1 MASLEG
7 SPTAFAVKNGKKI
20 DANGVKSHY
29 WVVTGGGGVIFA
41 AGTSDDEFET
51 ACKSSGINP
60 ARAID
65 ASGKNITPGYID
77 IHAHGAWGRSFDD
90 GVRSIDM
97 ARAGHAVHGTTRQ
110 VLSLITNPID
120 VQCENLNF
128 IRVKMRERPD
138 ILGAHLEGPF
148 LAMSKRGAHNPAC
161 LNDPESPVVNRLLD
175 AAGGCLRQ
183 LTIAP
188 ELPHGL
194 GAIRRFA
201 EAGVVAAVGH
211 CDADYGMAH
220 RAFDEGARILTHMF
234 NAMNGP
240 HHRNP
245 GPIPAALEDSRV
257 TIELICDG
265 FHVQDPILQLSLR
278 LAPHRI
284 AFVTDAMAAADCP
297 DGSYKLGA
305 LDVDVVD
312 GHACLKSNGT
322 IAGSTLTIEHAVQR
336 NIFDLGRP
344 SAEVIESATLT
355 PAHALGL
362 DIPNP
367 ITGAPLGL
375 IAPGRAADILITNPS
390 DWSVEHA
397 WCAGRQIK

>member
-1 MASLEG
+1 
-7 SPTAFAVKNGKKI
+7 
-20 DANGVKSHY
+20 
-29 WVVTGGGGVIFA
+29 
-41 AGTSDDEFET
+41 
-51 ACKSSGINP
+51 
-60 ARAID
+60 
-65 ASGKNITPGYID
+65 
-77 IHAHGAWGRSFDD
+77 
-90 GVRSIDM
+90 
-97 ARAGHAVHGTTRQ
+97 
-110 VLSLITNPID
+110 
-120 VQCENLNF
+120 
-128 IRVKMRERPD
+128 
-138 ILGAHLEGPF
+138 
-148 LAMSKRGAHNPAC
+148 MSKRGAHNPAC
-161 LNDPESPVVNRLLD
+161 LKDPESPVVNRLLD

-183 LTIAP
+183 ITIAP

-194 GAIRRFA
+194 GAIHRFA
-201 EAGVVAAVGH
+201 EAGVIPAVGH

-375 IAPGRAADILITNPS
+375 IAPGHAADILITNPS